1 MRTHTRFQAE
11 TLIFCE
17 FDISRTAAE
26 AKCHTGK
33 AAVPDLLPKSHGAFV
48 YFCNQGLPINLNFAE
63 TLFNARR
70 KLKDTLTPK
79 IAHCDQVYE
88 RFLIP

>member
-17 FDISRTAAE
+17 FDISRKAAE

-48 YFCNQGLPINLNFAE
+48 YFCNQGSTN
-63 TLFNARR
+63 
-70 KLKDTLTPK
+70 
-79 IAHCDQVYE
+79 
-88 RFLIP
+88 